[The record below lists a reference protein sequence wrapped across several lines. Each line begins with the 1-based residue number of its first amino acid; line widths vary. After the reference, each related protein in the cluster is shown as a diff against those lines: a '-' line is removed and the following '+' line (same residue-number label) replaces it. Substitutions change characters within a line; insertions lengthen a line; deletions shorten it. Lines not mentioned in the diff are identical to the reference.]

1 MTLEK
6 WIIHPGETRVIDIET
21 VRKLKVGLVGGQID
35 VIGHDEPG
43 ARIEVHGV
51 TIKDLRIEVTG
62 DVVEI
67 DHPQLRWDNFLEV
80 FRNFGAGGPKAE
92 ISVAVPR
99 EVALTLGVV
108 SASALVS
115 GIRHDTRLNTVSG
128 DIIVDGI
135 TGDLTVNAVSGD
147 VQIRELVG
155 SLSANSVSGDV
166 AATGTLRKATIDTVS
181 GAMLVDS
188 TGEAHQVALN
198 TVSGNATVRL
208 DDGRPANFVVR
219 SVSGRVQVDG
229 VVRSGHGHRSDH
241 ELHRIGRRAQRLLRR
256 RPRQL
261 RVGRR
266 HGPPPRRCTRPG
278 VHPDDGCRRRRS
290 RDGFS
295 RGGVVMAPVFSH
307 GDLRLYLLSL
317 LDEGPRHGYD
327 LMQALADRTGGT
339 YTPSAGTIYPRLA
352 KLEEEGLVTKTV
364 DGRKTVY
371 EITDAGRAEVAARS
385 GDLEGIEA
393 GLTDSVRLIADEVRG
408 SVREAMKSL
417 RADLAAATRDERAT
431 ANQTPTGDDPRTASR
446 EQVHRADAAINEFRA
461 QVRTDLRSH
470 VARGGELAASVI
482 DDVVKR
488 LDDIARDVTRT
499 LRG

>member
-1 MTLEK
+1 
-6 WIIHPGETRVIDIET
+6 
-21 VRKLKVGLVGGQID
+21 
-35 VIGHDEPG
+35 
-43 ARIEVHGV
+43 
-51 TIKDLRIEVTG
+51 
-62 DVVEI
+62 
-67 DHPQLRWDNFLEV
+67 
-80 FRNFGAGGPKAE
+80 
-92 ISVAVPR
+92 
-99 EVALTLGVV
+99 
-108 SASALVS
+108 
-115 GIRHDTRLNTVSG
+115 
-128 DIIVDGI
+128 
-135 TGDLTVNAVSGD
+135 
-147 VQIRELVG
+147 
-155 SLSANSVSGDV
+155 
-166 AATGTLRKATIDTVS
+166 
-181 GAMLVDS
+181 
-188 TGEAHQVALN
+188 
-198 TVSGNATVRL
+198 
-208 DDGRPANFVVR
+208 
-219 SVSGRVQVDG
+219 
-229 VVRSGHGHRSDH
+229 
-241 ELHRIGRRAQRLLRR
+241 
-256 RPRQL
+256 
-261 RVGRR
+261 
-266 HGPPPRRCTRPG
+266 
-278 VHPDDGCRRRRS
+278 
-290 RDGFS
+290 
-295 RGGVVMAPVFSH
+295 MAPVFSH

-431 ANQTPTGDDPRTASR
+431 ANQTLTGDDPRTASR
-446 EQVHRADAAINEFRA
+446 EQMHRADAAINEFRA